1 MNDRLRRLF
10 ESRFRIATQLYVG
23 IGGAV
28 VLTVGASLVGWFS
41 FNSVGEAQSHVNEE
55 SIPEVVAAFGVAQHG
70 GTLVDATPRLIAA
83 TNPSDLAR
91 VSASVDEARNNL
103 EINLAILLGSESS
116 DESAQANDSSIRRD
130 VLRQEGDEEQIL
142 EAGRSARIREGVE
155 MLIVNID
162 DIKEDMTGLYELNVR
177 RDALRRDLEQL
188 REKMD
193 DIMVPVV
200 DDQLFYTM
208 TGYESLDAPP
218 VPRERHF
225 SEDELARYRNL
236 AGLHAEATTANQLL
250 ESAFSI
256 TSAPLLE
263 PLRERFESAKGSIER
278 NLTALEGSPLHA
290 EITPLTN
297 QLLDL
302 GTGDDNGFDLLEQR
316 LRLIQHQQDLVELNS
331 GIAVELVSEVNSLVD
346 TARASAD
353 EATQASTQA
362 IFTGRTLL
370 LAIGAVSVTGAVLIS
385 WLFVGRVIVR
395 RIQLLSNWMLRM
407 AGGDLEAQV
416 ELGGRDEVADMAD
429 ALEVFRRH
437 ALEVQRLNLV
447 EQLAEELQGKND
459 QLESVLADLRKAQEQ
474 IVMREKLAALG
485 ELTAGVAHEIKNPL
499 NFVKNFSESSNEL
512 LDELKEVLDENAD
525 KISEDDQNYIKEIS
539 DDLNANLD
547 RILSHGDRAN
557 RIVQDMLMM
566 GRETG
571 EERPTDINALLDEHA
586 RLAYH
591 SARATDPNFQLHIE
605 QELGPD
611 VGEIVVKPQDVGRV
625 FLNIV
630 GNACDATDEKR
641 RALHESGDKSYMPT
655 LSLSTNRGDEYIE
668 VHIRDNGDGI
678 PPDVA
683 EKIFNPFFTT
693 KPTDRGTGLGLAITN
708 DIVRQHG
715 GSIEVN
721 SQPGEFTEMIV
732 RLPLEPTQAMASAP
746 EGEPV
751 VS

>member
-1 MNDRLRRLF
+1 ML
-10 ESRFRIATQLYVG
+10 
-23 IGGAV
+23 
-28 VLTVGASLVGWFS
+28 LTVGASLVGWFS

-130 VLRQEGDEEQIL
+130 VLRQEGDEEQTL

-278 NLTALEGSPLHA
+278 NLTALEGSPLHD

-316 LRLIQHQQDLVELNS
+316 LQLIQHQQDLVELNS

-429 ALEVFRRH
+429 A
-437 ALEVQRLNLV
+437 A
-447 EQLAEELQGKND
+447 
-459 QLESVLADLRKAQEQ
+459 
-474 IVMREKLAALG
+474 
-485 ELTAGVAHEIKNPL
+485 
-499 NFVKNFSESSNEL
+499 
-512 LDELKEVLDENAD
+512 
-525 KISEDDQNYIKEIS
+525 
-539 DDLNANLD
+539 
-547 RILSHGDRAN
+547 
-557 RIVQDMLMM
+557 
-566 GRETG
+566 
-571 EERPTDINALLDEHA
+571 
-586 RLAYH
+586 
-591 SARATDPNFQLHIE
+591 
-605 QELGPD
+605 
-611 VGEIVVKPQDVGRV
+611 
-625 FLNIV
+625 
-630 GNACDATDEKR
+630 
-641 RALHESGDKSYMPT
+641 
-655 LSLSTNRGDEYIE
+655 
-668 VHIRDNGDGI
+668 
-678 PPDVA
+678 
-683 EKIFNPFFTT
+683 
-693 KPTDRGTGLGLAITN
+693 
-708 DIVRQHG
+708 
-715 GSIEVN
+715 
-721 SQPGEFTEMIV
+721 
-732 RLPLEPTQAMASAP
+732 
-746 EGEPV
+746 
-751 VS
+751 

>member
-10 ESRFRIATQLYVG
+10 ESRFRIATQLYLG

-41 FNSVGEAQSHVNEE
+41 FNSVGQAQSQVNDE
-55 SIPEVVAAFGVAQHG
+55 SLPEMEAAFGVAQES
-70 GTLVDATPRLIAA
+70 GTLVDAAPRLMAA
-83 TNPSDLAR
+83 TNPGDLAL
-91 VSASVDEARNNL
+91 VSASVDEARESL
-103 EINLAILLGSESS
+103 EANLAVLLGSESS
-116 DESAQANDSSIRRD
+116 EVSLTAEALELFD
-130 VLRQEGDEEQIL
+130 VSGGEETP
-142 EAGRSARIREGVE
+142 EVGRSERIRERVDS
-155 MLIVNID
+155 LIVNINAIRD
-162 DIKEDMTGLYELNVR
+162 DMTRLYDLNVR
-177 RDALRRDLEQL
+177 RDALRRELATI

-193 DIMVPVV
+193 DTMVPVV

-218 VPRERHF
+218 VSREEHF
-225 SEDELARYRNL
+225 TEDELARYRNL
-236 AGLHAEATTANQLL
+236 AGLQADATTANQLL

-256 TSAPLLE
+256 SSAPLLE

-278 NLTALEGSPLHA
+278 NIAALEESPLRD
-290 EITPLTN
+290 EITPLTSR
-297 QLLDL
+297 LLEL

-316 LRLIQHQQDLVELNS
+316 LQLIQRQQSLLELNS
-331 GIAVELVSEVNSLVD
+331 GIAIELVSDVNSLVD

-370 LAIGAVSVTGAVLIS
+370 LAISAVGVTGAVLIS
-385 WLFVGRVIVR
+385 WLFVGRVLVR

-459 QLESVLADLRKAQEQ
+459 ELESVLADLRKAQEQ

-499 NFVKNFSESSNEL
+499 NFVKNFSESSAEL
-512 LDELKEVLDENAD
+512 LDELKEVLDENSE
-525 KISEDDQNYIKEIS
+525 KISEDDQSYIKEIS
-539 DDLNANLD
+539 DDLNANLN

-625 FLNIV
+625 FLNMV

-641 RALHESGDKSYMPT
+641 RELHEGGDRSYMPT
-655 LSLSTNRGDEYIE
+655 LSLFTKRGEQNIE
-668 VHIRDNGDGI
+668 VRIRDNGKGM

-683 EKIFNPFFTT
+683 DKIFNPFFTT
-693 KPTDRGTGLGLAITN
+693 KPTDRGTGLGLAISN

-715 GSIEVN
+715 GSIEVT
-721 SQPGEFTEMIV
+721 SEPGEFTEMIV
-732 RLPLEPTQAMASAP
+732 RLPLEPAQAVASGP

-751 VS
+751 VG

>member
-1 MNDRLRRLF
+1 MNHRLRRLF

-28 VLTVGASLVGWFS
+28 VLTVGASLVGWFF
-41 FNSVGEAQSHVNEE
+41 FNIVGEAQSQVNEN
-55 SIPEVVAAFGVAQHG
+55 STEVAAAFGVAQHS
-70 GTLVDATPRLIAA
+70 GTLVDAAPRLMAA
-83 TNPSDLAR
+83 TNPGDLAR
-91 VSASVDEARNNL
+91 VSASVDDARESLEA
-103 EINLAILLGSESS
+103 NLAVLLGGESS
-116 DESAQANDSSIRRD
+116 DDSAQTREIPILGD
-130 VLRQEGDEEQIL
+130 VLGQGGDEGPAPEV
-142 EAGRSARIREGVE
+142 GRSARIRDSVD
-155 MLIVNID
+155 MLIVNINA
-162 DIKEDMTGLYELNVR
+162 IREDMTRLYELNVR
-177 RDALRRDLEQL
+177 RNALRTELVTL
-188 REKMD
+188 REKMN
-193 DIMVPVV
+193 DIMVPAV

-208 TGYESLDAPP
+208 TGYESLDSRP
-218 VPRERHF
+218 VSREEHF
-225 SEDELARYRNL
+225 TENELARYRNL
-236 AGLHAEATTANQLL
+236 EGLRTDANTANQLL

-256 TSAPLLE
+256 SSAPLLE

-278 NLTALEGSPLHA
+278 NIAALEESPLRDD
-290 EITPLTN
+290 ITPLTGR
-297 QLLDL
+297 LLEL
-302 GTGDDNGFDLLEQR
+302 GTGDNNGFDLLRQR
-316 LRLIQHQQDLVELNS
+316 LELIQNQQDLLELNS
-331 GIAVELVSEVNSLVD
+331 SIAIELVIDVNSLVD

-362 IFTGRTLL
+362 ILTGRTLL
-370 LAIGAVSVTGAVLIS
+370 LAISAVGVTGAILIS

-395 RIQLLSNWMLRM
+395 RIQQLSNWMLQM
-407 AGGDLEAQV
+407 AGGDLESQV

-459 QLESVLADLRKAQEQ
+459 QLESVLADLRRAQEQ

-499 NFVKNFSESSNEL
+499 NFVKNFSESSGEL
-512 LDELKEVLDENAD
+512 LDELKEVLEENAD
-525 KISEDDQNYIKEIS
+525 KISDDDRGLIQEIS
-539 DDLNANLD
+539 DDLNGNLT

-571 EERPTDINALLDEHA
+571 EERPTDINSLLDEHT

-605 QELGPD
+605 QELGPE
-611 VGEIVVKPQDVGRV
+611 VGQIVVKPQDIGRV

-641 RALHESGDKSYMPT
+641 RALHESGDTSYMPT
-655 LSLSTNRGDEYIE
+655 LSLFTSRGDEHIE
-668 VHIRDNGDGI
+668 VRIRDNGDGI

-683 EKIFNPFFTT
+683 DRIFNPFFTT

-715 GSIEVN
+715 GSIEVE
-721 SQPGEFTEMIV
+721 SEPGEYTEMIV
-732 RLPLEPTQAMASAP
+732 RLPLEPTQVVAAEP
-746 EGEPV
+746 EGEPIV
-751 VS
+751 G

>member
-1 MNDRLRRLF
+1 MNERLRRLF
-10 ESRFRIATQLYVG
+10 ESRLRIATQLYVG

-41 FNSVGEAQSHVNEE
+41 FNSVGQAQSQVNEE
-55 SIPEVVAAFGVAQHG
+55 SIPEMEAAFGVAQHS
-70 GTLVDATPRLIAA
+70 GTLVDAAPRLMAA
-83 TNPSDLAR
+83 TNPGDLAQ
-91 VSASVDEARNNL
+91 VSASVDEARENL
-103 EINLAILLGSESS
+103 EANLAVLLGSESS
-116 DESAQANDSSIRRD
+116 DDSAQTGEIPIIGD
-130 VLRQEGDEEQIL
+130 VLTQGGGEGQDTEV
-142 EAGRSARIREGVE
+142 GRSARIRESVD
-155 MLIVNID
+155 MLIVNING
-162 DIKEDMTGLYELNVR
+162 IREDMTRLYELNVR
-177 RDALRRDLEQL
+177 REALRRDLVQL
-188 REKMD
+188 RERMD
-193 DIMVPVV
+193 GIMVPVV

-225 SEDELARYRNL
+225 SEDQLARYRNL
-236 AGLHAEATTANQLL
+236 AGLQADATTANQLL

-256 TSAPLLE
+256 SSAPLLE

-278 NLTALEGSPLHA
+278 NITALEGSPLQD
-290 EITPLTN
+290 EIAPLAT

-316 LRLIQHQQDLVELNS
+316 LQLIQHQQDLLELNS
-331 GIAVELVSEVNSLVD
+331 GIAIELVSDVNSLVD
-346 TARASAD
+346 TASDNAD
-353 EATQASTQA
+353 EAAQASTQA
-362 IFTGRTLL
+362 ILTGRTLL
-370 LAIGAVSVTGAVLIS
+370 LAISGVGVAGAVLIS

-512 LDELKEVLDENAD
+512 LDELKEVLDENSD
-525 KISEDDQNYIKEIS
+525 KLSEEDQSYIKEIS
-539 DDLNANLD
+539 DDLNGNLD
-547 RILSHGDRAN
+547 RIISHGERAN

-571 EERPTDINALLDEHA
+571 EERPTDINVLLDEHA

-591 SARATDPNFQLHIE
+591 SARATDPDFQLHIE
-605 QELGPD
+605 QELAPD
-611 VGEIVVKPQDVGRV
+611 VGEIVVKPQDIGRV

-655 LSLSTNRGDEYIE
+655 LSLFTNRGEEFIE
-668 VHIRDNGDGI
+668 IRIRDNGDGI

-683 EKIFNPFFTT
+683 DRIFNPFFTT

-715 GSIEVN
+715 GSIAVN
-721 SQPGEFTEMIV
+721 SEPGKFTEMTV
-732 RLPLEPTQAMASAP
+732 RLPIEPTQAVVGSP
-746 EGEPV
+746 DEELPV
-751 VS
+751 G